1 MTLGLNTSSEN
12 SSVVFHA
19 NSHLPILEPTSQPKN
34 QPMKEPITGC
44 AATLI
49 SAARTLSQ
57 ACDSMRFSEPVSHVY
72 NPLSY
77 AWAAFEQYVQRF
89 GDTPKRVVFLG
100 MNPGPFGMMQTG
112 VPFGEIAAVRDW
124 MGIAATISAPSKEH
138 PKRRIEGFA
147 CQRSEVSGRR
157 LWGWAAERFGSAES
171 FFAENFVLNY
181 CPLVFLEASG
191 RNYTPDKLPA
201 QTARALE
208 AICDAHLAANLRA
221 LQPTWA
227 VGVGAFAAKRLHAV
241 IIANGLQDTVRVA
254 QILHP
259 SPASPV
265 ANRGWAP
272 AVEKSLIEQKV
283 FDWH

>member
-1 MTLGLNTSSEN
+1 VNN
-12 SSVVFHA
+12 
-19 NSHLPILEPTSQPKN
+19 PT
-34 QPMKEPITGC
+34 TDRAG
-44 AATLI
+44 ALL
-49 SAARTLSQ
+49 SAARTLSR
-57 ACDSMRFSEPVSHVY
+57 ACDAMSFSEPVAHVY
-72 NPLSY
+72 NPLGY
-77 AWAAFEQYVQRF
+77 AWRAFEQYVRRY
-89 GDTPKRVVFLG
+89 GDTPKRVIFLG

-124 MGIAATISAPSKEH
+124 LGITAEVSAPSHEH

-157 LWGWAAERFGSAES
+157 LWGWAAERFGSAQS

-208 AICDAHLAANLRA
+208 AICDAHLAENLRILRPA
-221 LQPTWA
+221 WA

-241 IIANGLQDTVRVA
+241 IIANGLEGTVRVA

-272 AVEKSLIEQKV
+272 AVEKSLIEQRV
-283 FDWH
+283 FDWRVK